1 MTNYRTLDDHDFSDD
16 RVLLRLDLNL
26 PSQGGIIS
34 DPTRLTK
41 AIPTILRLAS
51 QGAKVIIISHFGR
64 PKGKIVKEMS
74 MEQIFSSLCA
84 ALEGFNVKF
93 IPHSIGPKVAE
104 DIKSMKK
111 GEICLLENLRF
122 HPGEEK
128 NDPEFSKNLALL
140 GDCFVND
147 AFSVSHRAHASTAGI
162 AKLMP
167 SFAGPLM
174 DLELKAL
181 SNSLEQPKR
190 PLTAIIGGAKISTKL
205 DLLRN
210 IVQLVDKM
218 IVGGGMANTFLF
230 ARGVPIGNSL
240 VEKDLTDLVQTIES
254 LAAENS
260 CEIILQ
266 NDALI
271 ATKLENGANY
281 KAVELDDISKNA
293 MILDAGPNSIPMFS
307 NHIRNSKTIV
317 WNGPLGAFEYP
328 PFDTSTKA
336 IAELVG
342 KLSQRD
348 NLYSIAG
355 GGDTLA
361 ALNKAGVIK
370 KFNYVSTA
378 GGAFLEW
385 LEGKELPGI
394 AALKP

>member
-1 MTNYRTLDDHDFSDD
+1 MIKYRTLDDHDFSKD

-26 PSQGGIIS
+26 PTQNGAIS

-41 AIPTILRLAS
+41 AIPTIARLAS

-64 PKGKIVKEMS
+64 PKGKIVREMS
-74 MEQIFSSLCA
+74 MEQIFSSLCE
-84 ALEGFNVKF
+84 ALNGFTVKF
-93 IPHSIGPKVAE
+93 IPHSIGSKVTD
-104 DIKSMKK
+104 DIRNMKN
-111 GEICLLENLRF
+111 GDICLLENLRF
-122 HPGEEK
+122 HPGEEE
-128 NDPEFSKNLALL
+128 NDPEFSKSLALL

-162 AKLMP
+162 ARLMP

-181 SNSLEQPKR
+181 SNSLDSPKR

-210 IVQLVDKM
+210 IVKLVDKM

-230 ARGVPIGNSL
+230 ARGVSIGNSL
-240 VEKDLTDLVQTIES
+240 VEKDLTNLVQTIER
-254 LAAENS
+254 LATENS

-271 ATKLENGANY
+271 ATKLESGANY
-281 KAVELDDISKNA
+281 KAVELDDIPDNA
-293 MILDAGPNSIPMFS
+293 MILDAGPNSIPVFS
-307 NHIRNSKTIV
+307 NHIKDSNTII
-317 WNGPLGAFEYP
+317 WNGPLGAFECP
-328 PFDTSTKA
+328 PFDTSTTA
-336 IAELVG
+336 IAKLVG
-342 KLSQRD
+342 KLSQKG

-361 ALNKAGVIK
+361 ALNQAGVVK
-370 KFNYVSTA
+370 KLNYVSTA

>member
-1 MTNYRTLDDHDFSDD
+1 MIKYRTLDDHDFSKD

-26 PSQGGIIS
+26 PTHNAAIS

-41 AIPTILRLAS
+41 AIPTIARLAS

-64 PKGKIVKEMS
+64 PKGKIVREMS
-74 MEQIFSSLCA
+74 MEQIFSSLCE
-84 ALEGFNVKF
+84 ALNGFTVKF
-93 IPHSIGPKVAE
+93 IPHSIGSEVSE
-104 DIKSMKK
+104 DIRNMKN

-122 HPGEEK
+122 HPGEEE
-128 NDPEFSKNLALL
+128 NDPEFSKSLALL

-162 AKLMP
+162 ARLMP

-181 SNSLEQPKR
+181 SNSLDSPKR

-210 IVQLVDKM
+210 IVKLVDKM

-230 ARGVPIGNSL
+230 ARGVSIGNSL
-240 VEKDLTDLVQTIES
+240 VEKDLTNLVQTIER

-271 ATKLENGANY
+271 ATKLESGANY
-281 KAVELDDISKNA
+281 KAVELDDIPDNA
-293 MILDAGPNSIPMFS
+293 MILDAGPNSIPVFS
-307 NHIRNSKTIV
+307 NHIKDSNTII
-317 WNGPLGAFEYP
+317 WNGPLGAFECP
-328 PFDTSTKA
+328 PFDTSTTA
-336 IAELVG
+336 IAKLVG
-342 KLSQRD
+342 KLSQKGD
-348 NLYSIAG
+348 VYSIAG

-361 ALNKAGVIK
+361 ALNQAGVVK
-370 KFNYVSTA
+370 KLNYVSTA

-385 LEGKELPGI
+385 LEGKELPGV

>member
-104 DIKSMKK
+104 DIKSMKN

-210 IVQLVDKM
+210 IVQRVDKM

-240 VEKDLTDLVQTIES
+240 VEKDLTDLVQTIER

-394 AALKP
+394 AALKL